1 MKASVIVFPG
11 SNCDRDVQVALAA
24 AISGRTD
31 NNDCVD
37 MVWHGD
43 SEMAKT
49 DLIVLP
55 GGFSYGDYL
64 RSGAMSARSPIMRE
78 VVARAEQGVAVL
90 GICNGF
96 QVLTEAG
103 LLPGALL
110 PNAGLKFVCRDV
122 QVRVENSQTP
132 FTNAYEAGQTLRIP
146 VAHHDGQYFVEAD
159 ELSAM
164 QERDQIAF
172 RYCQDEKTGDSSRRA
187 NPNGSVDDIAGVFNK
202 RKTVL
207 GLMPHPERA
216 ADAIHGG
223 TDGQALLSSLVSA
236 LA

>member
-11 SNCDRDVQVALAA
+11 SNCDRDVQVALAD
-24 AISGRTD
+24 AIGGTPD
-31 NNDCVD
+31 AVD

-43 SEMAKT
+43 REMAKT
-49 DLIVLP
+49 ALIVLP

-64 RSGAMSARSPIMRE
+64 RSGAMSARSPVMRE
-78 VVARAEQGVAVL
+78 VIAQAEQGVAVL

-96 QVLTEAG
+96 QILTEAG

-110 PNAGLKFVCRDV
+110 RNSDLKFVCRDV
-122 QVRVENSQTP
+122 HIRVENSQTP

-159 ELSAM
+159 ELAGM
-164 QERDQIAF
+164 RDQDQIAF
-172 RYCQDEKTGDSSRRA
+172 RYCTGDDDREANHTA
-187 NPNGSVDDIAGVFNK
+187 NPNGSIDDIAGVFNK

-216 ADAIHGG
+216 ADATHGG
-223 TDGQALLSSLVSA
+223 TDGRAMLSSLVSA

>member
-11 SNCDRDVQVALAA
+11 SNCDRDVQVALSQ
-24 AISGRTD
+24 AIGEP
-31 NNDCVD
+31 VE

-43 SEMAKT
+43 SELAKT

-78 VVARAEQGVAVL
+78 VITRADQGVAVL

-96 QVLTEAG
+96 QVLTETG

-110 PNAGLKFVCRDV
+110 PNAGLKFVCRNV
-122 QVRVENSQTP
+122 RIRVENSQTL
-132 FTNAYEAGQTLRIP
+132 FTNHYVQDQVLCIP
-146 VAHHDGQYFVEAD
+146 VAHHDGQYFAQPD
-159 ELSAM
+159 TLAKLKD
-164 QERDQIAF
+164 QERIAF
-172 RYCQDEKTGDSSRRA
+172 RYDND
-187 NPNGSVDDIAGVFNK
+187 NPNGSVENIAGIFNK
-202 RKTVL
+202 QKTVL

-223 TDGQALLSSLVSA
+223 TDGQGMMQSLVTA
-236 LA
+236 LS

>member
-11 SNCDRDVQVALAA
+11 SNCDRDVQVALSQ
-24 AISGRTD
+24 AIGEP
-31 NNDCVD
+31 VE

-43 SEMAKT
+43 SELAKT

-78 VVARAEQGVAVL
+78 VITRANQGVAVL

-96 QVLTEAG
+96 QVLTESG

-110 PNAGLKFVCRDV
+110 PNAGLKFVCRNVCIRV
-122 QVRVENSQTP
+122 QNSQTI
-132 FTNAYEAGQTLRIP
+132 FTNQYVKDQVLCIP
-146 VAHHDGQYFVEAD
+146 VAHHDGQYFAQPD
-159 ELSAM
+159 TLAKLKD
-164 QERDQIAF
+164 QERIAF
-172 RYCQDEKTGDSSRRA
+172 RYDND
-187 NPNGSVDDIAGVFNK
+187 NPNGSVENIAGIFNK
-202 RKTVL
+202 QKTVL

-216 ADAIHGG
+216 TDAIHGG
-223 TDGQALLSSLVSA
+223 TDGQGMMQSLVAA
-236 LA
+236 LS

>member
-11 SNCDRDVQVALAA
+11 SNCDRDVQVALAD
-24 AISGRTD
+24 AIGGTPD
-31 NNDCVD
+31 AVD

-43 SEMAKT
+43 REMAKT

-64 RSGAMSARSPIMRE
+64 RSGAMSARSPVMRE
-78 VVARAEQGVAVL
+78 VIAQAEQGVAVL

-96 QVLTEAG
+96 QILTEAG

-110 PNAGLKFVCRDV
+110 RNSDLKFVCRDV
-122 QVRVENSQTP
+122 HIRVENSQTP

-159 ELSAM
+159 ELAGM
-164 QERDQIAF
+164 RDQDQIAF
-172 RYCQDEKTGDSSRRA
+172 RYCTGDDDREANHTA
-187 NPNGSVDDIAGVFNK
+187 NPNGSIDDIAGVFNK

-216 ADAIHGG
+216 ADATHGG
-223 TDGQALLSSLVSA
+223 TDGRAMLSSLVSA